1 MNEELKKMYE
11 DDVREKTEADWDD
24 KNVVSRISKN
34 DKDRRKKVKEIISA
48 GGLEVGADY
57 HHAAL
62 IFQHGDTTSD
72 YRKANKLAERGME
85 LGDERSK
92 WFYAATMDRW
102 LVSTGK
108 PQKYGTQFH
117 KKKNGDWE
125 VGPIDKN
132 VSDKE
137 RAKYNVPPL
146 SKALSVYKKK
156 YGFK

>member
-1 MNEELKKMYE
+1 MYE
-11 DDVREKTEADWDD
+11 DDVKEKSEANWNDPG
-24 KNVVSRISKN
+24 VVERIERN
-34 DKDRRKKVKEIISA
+34 DKKRKKRVKEIIA
-48 GGLEVGADY
+48 GSGLVAGADY

-62 IFQHGDTTSD
+62 IFQHGNKPSD
-72 YRKANKLAERGME
+72 YKRANELAKKGME

-92 WFYAATMDRW
+92 WLYAATLDRW
-102 LVSTGK
+102 LISTGK

-137 RAKYNVPPL
+137 RAKYNVSPL

-156 YGFK
+156 YGFR